1 MKEVVELTY
10 KDVENIIGVTKRMSS
25 TTIEDM
31 GKALEFISF
40 TDDLEK
46 EYLKMQKVIEPYA
59 LNKNEAAMYY
69 GNMSVTQEFI
79 DANPNIV
86 KSYNSKMQKIN
97 EAYAS
102 KVSINKIDFSILPIP
117 VTISDLQIII
127 KVCKGSVRDI
137 INKYNAKLKKDE
149 K

>member
-10 KDVENIIGVTKRMSS
+10 RDIENIIGVVKRMSS

-40 TDDLEK
+40 TDDIEK
-46 EYLKMQKVIEPYA
+46 EYLKLQKVIKPYA
-59 LNKNEAAMYY
+59 LNKDETAMYY

-79 DANPNIV
+79 DANPDIV
-86 KSYNSKMQKIN
+86 KSYNDKMQKIN

-117 VTISDLQIII
+117 ATISDLQIII

-137 INKYNAKLKKDE
+137 INEYNAKLKQNE
-149 K
+149 E